1 MSHPTPPSPKKLT
14 NEKFVNLFSI
24 SQATPTRT
32 LHWIF
37 ASRKSPELAGTVSA
51 DGVVIIAVVHTPADE
66 RLLVTREFRLP
77 IGCHELSLPAGL
89 IDDGESIATA
99 AARELHE
106 ETGLTLTKVFHV
118 SPPVASSAG
127 LSDECVCLLYGE
139 AEGTLAR
146 DFQTEHEDI
155 EARLL
160 SLDDVRAIL
169 RAPGPDVISSRLYP
183 MLVGFAAAGSFRF
196 PALAQ

>member
-1 MSHPTPPSPKKLT
+1 MSPSTSQPQKLT
-14 NEKFVNLFSI
+14 NEKFVNLYSL
-24 SQATPTRT
+24 AHVTPTRSSS
-32 LHWIF
+32 WIF

-51 DGVVIIAVVHTPADE
+51 DGVVIAAVVHRPEGT

-77 IGCHELSLPAGL
+77 IGRHELSLPAGL
-89 IDDGESIATA
+89 IDAGESIATA
-99 AARELHE
+99 ATRELHE
-106 ETGLTLTKVFHV
+106 ETGLTLTKIFHV

-139 AEGTLAR
+139 AAGTLAR

-155 EARLL
+155 ESRFL
-160 SLDDVRAIL
+160 SLDDIQAIL
-169 RAPGPDVISSRLYP
+169 RAPGTDVISSRLYP

-196 PALAQ
+196 PDLNP

>member
-1 MSHPTPPSPKKLT
+1 MSKPTPRPPKKLT
-14 NEKFVNLFSI
+14 NEKFVNLYSLAHVTSTRA
-24 SQATPTRT
+24 SQ
-32 LHWIF
+32 WIF
-37 ASRKSPELAGTVSA
+37 ASRKSPEFAGTVSA
-51 DGVVIIAVVHTPADE
+51 DGVVIIAVVPTAAGE

-77 IGCHELSLPAGL
+77 IDCHELSLPAGL
-89 IDDGESIATA
+89 IDDGESIETA

-106 ETGLTLTKVFHV
+106 ETGMTLTKIFHI

-160 SLDDVRAIL
+160 SLDDVRTIL
-169 RAPGPDVISSRLYP
+169 RAPGADVISSRLYP